1 MVEESIDYG
10 TLDLNKMTPEEVQ
23 KHKEKMDVIYK
34 QNIKRPGDAGY
45 TYDVQVDFKAVK
57 KSDWDDE
64 DEDY

>member
-1 MVEESIDYG
+1 MVEEVDESIDYG

-45 TYDVQVDFKAVK
+45 KYDV
-57 KSDWDDE
+57 
-64 DEDY
+64 